1 MRTSMKIKMGWLK
14 KISYILFVR
23 TIGFTLY
30 SLVDFFITRGS
41 FPPGVCPIENKR
53 PLMYI
58 AAALALVSFIIAIV
72 EDRIKGE

>member
-1 MRTSMKIKMGWLK
+1 MKMKMGWLK
-14 KISYILFVR
+14 KISNILFVL

-30 SLVDFFITRGS
+30 ILVDFFITRGS
-41 FPPGVCPIENKR
+41 LPPGVCPIENKR

-58 AAALALVSFIIAIV
+58 AAALALVSFIIAMV